1 MGLLVAGITGGASL
15 IKTAQLR
22 SVITESET
30 YRTAVYTYYSQ
41 FGVMPGL
48 HSNGDMIPAYF
59 WNDLKNNNIVD
70 KNVSS
75 PEICNC
81 GVASKFRKA
90 YWYVENVTTNS
101 PDTDIAKASSGILEE
116 FINLNI
122 LYISGTVELVRER
135 PFVPNDAKSVDE
147 KIDDG
152 VYNTGYVRGIQTAAR
167 SGTYSYGNSSNL
179 TNYSLV
185 IKLNF

>member
-22 SVITESET
+22 SVVTESET

-41 FGVMPGL
+41 FGIMPGIR
-48 HSNGDMIPAYF
+48 NEDMYPAYF
-59 WNDLKNNNIVD
+59 WDDLKNSNIVD
-70 KNVSS
+70 KARNS
-75 PEICNC
+75 PEEGTY
-81 GVASKFRKA
+81 GVASKFRNA
-90 YWYVENVTTNS
+90 YWYTEDVRASS
-101 PDTDIAKASSGILEE
+101 PYTDIAKASSGILEE
-116 FINLNI
+116 FLGLNI
-122 LYISGTVELVRER
+122 LYISETVKLVPER
-135 PFVPNDAKSVDE
+135 PFVPNDAKSIDE

-179 TNYSLV
+179 TNYSIAIRLD
-185 IKLNF
+185 F